1 MRRRI
6 ARSLRRNDD
15 ASPLRKMSSGTMLC
29 MLILHSD
36 GGLRPPWGVVK
47 TETPSAAGLAG
58 FYLGGLGIDDFV
70 RVGVEILL
78 AVRLAARGHP

>member
-1 MRRRI
+1 MRRRT
-6 ARSLRRNDD
+6 ARSLRRDGD
-15 ASPLRKMSSGTMLC
+15 SSLLHELSSNTIC

-47 TETPSAAGLAG
+47 TESPSAVGLAG